1 MVNTPDKPDKPKDA
15 LQHQL
20 DDIFAALGA
29 LLTSRYNTG
38 ALNDLR
44 NSLMALRA
52 SLATQGALPNP

>member
-1 MVNTPDKPDKPKDA
+1 VANTPDKPADKPKDA

-20 DDIFAALGA
+20 DDIFSAMGA
-29 LLTSRYNTG
+29 LQTSRYNTG

-52 SLATQGALPNP
+52 TLATQGALP